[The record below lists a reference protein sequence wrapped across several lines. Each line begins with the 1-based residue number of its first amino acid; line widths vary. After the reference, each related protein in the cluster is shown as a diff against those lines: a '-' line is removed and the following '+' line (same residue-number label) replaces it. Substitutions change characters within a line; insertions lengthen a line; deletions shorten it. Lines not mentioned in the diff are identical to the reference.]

1 MEVLSFP
8 NFHVAEPWRR
18 RMSGRWKEEGKRG
31 DARDINARGNVH
43 IYMSAGDVSLEL
55 DEDEVVQIGM
65 ERG

>member
-1 MEVLSFP
+1 MG
-8 NFHVAEPWRR
+8 
-18 RMSGRWKEEGKRG
+18 GRWKEEAKKG

-55 DEDEVVQIGM
+55 DENEVVQICM

>member
-1 MEVLSFP
+1 
-8 NFHVAEPWRR
+8 
-18 RMSGRWKEEGKRG
+18 MSGRWEVEAKRG

-55 DEDEVVQIGM
+55 DENEVVQM